1 MASKPPLLSVV
12 IPIYNE
18 EKTIPELVKRLNSL
32 LNILKKRF
40 SFRPEDA
47 EILFVNDGSRDESAE
62 ILKKFCG
69 STPGFSLINLSRNYG
84 HQLAITAGIDVARGE
99 NVAVMDG
106 DLQDP
111 PEFVADLFEKMKD
124 GYDVV
129 YARRRTREGE
139 SVFKLLTA
147 HLFYRTLKKL
157 TRFDIPIDTGDFRI
171 MSRRVTDVLVSMR
184 EQHRYIR
191 GLIAWIGFRQTGLEY
206 DRDERFDGE
215 TKFSVG
221 KMLKFALDGITSFS
235 SAPLK
240 LSSYLGFSAAFAGSL
255 YSIYILYLKLF
266 TNNTIQGWTSVMVV
280 VLLLGGV
287 QLLALGMIGEYLSR
301 VNDQT
306 KNRPL
311 YVIEKIYSVETQEHR
326 KNSRVGR
333 EDTRRK
339 NESSRG

>member
-1 MASKPPLLSVV
+1 MAPKPPLLSVV

-18 EKTIPELVKRLNSL
+18 EKTIPELVKRLNAL
-32 LNILKKRF
+32 LKILKTKF
-40 SFRPEDA
+40 GFGPADS

-62 ILKKFCG
+62 ILKEFCE
-69 STPGFSLINLSRNYG
+69 STPGFFLVNLSRNYG

-99 NVAVMDG
+99 TVAVMDG

-124 GYDVV
+124 GFDVV

-139 SVFKLLTA
+139 SIFKLLTA

-240 LSSYLGFSAAFAGSL
+240 LSSYLGFSAAFAGAL
-255 YSIYILYLKLF
+255 YTIYILYLKLF
-266 TNNTIQGWTSVMVV
+266 TNNTIQGWTSVMIV
-280 VLLLGGV
+280 VLILGGI

-301 VNDQT
+301 VNDQS

-311 YVIEKIYSVETQEHR
+311 YVIEKIYST
-326 KNSRVGR
+326 
-333 EDTRRK
+333 DTAPKQKEKKRSTK
-339 NESSRG
+339 S